1 MGPRSNDRGNSRHL
15 NQSIFNDL
23 SGQMRAATS
32 QTPISGSFIYL
43 SCVQPTVNIACSTD
57 ASAPGIFRAASS
69 LATFNALQKRGTCPT
84 RPGAFWRADGPGFRV
99 IADN

>member
-1 MGPRSNDRGNSRHL
+1 MVRRGDARCARHADH
-15 NQSIFNDL
+15 FNDL

-32 QTPISGSFIYL
+32 QTPESGSFIYS

-57 ASAPGIFRAASS
+57 ASAPGIFRAASPFAP
-69 LATFNALQKRGTCPT
+69 LNALQKPGICLT